1 MFTYKTSISSNLRS
15 VVILGTSVSIL
26 LHLKIPP
33 FDDGM
38 GAEVGGVVV
47 VIPFVSGKFV
57 RKMSGSAIR
66 LEVRGCKRVD
76 YPEYY
81 EHLL

>member
-1 MFTYKTSISSNLRS
+1 M
-15 VVILGTSVSIL
+15 
-26 LHLKIPP
+26 
-33 FDDGM
+33 M
-38 GAEVGGVVV
+38 GWGRKGGGG
-47 VIPFVSGKFV
+47 VIPFVSGEFV

-76 YPEYY
+76 YPECY